1 MFAHERQWQHFSPR
15 VRRRRRR
22 SQISKLLKRFWKWID
37 SAQVL
42 PKSRLGKAITY
53 AVDQRPTLDRLINI
67 GMMDWSNNASE
78 RNMKRLVSGQ
88 KNWLFS
94 TSPAGARS
102 TAIWLTLIES
112 AKANGIDPRAYI
124 TYLLTELPQ
133 QPDFSK
139 SRSLVVFL
147 KRVII
152 YRLRKIGG
160 KNRQR
165 LIKRLR

>member
-1 MFAHERQWQHFSPR
+1 MAAFSPR

-22 SQISKLLKRFWKWID
+22 SQIRKLLKRFWKWID

-78 RNMKRLVSGQ
+78 RNMKRLVIGR

-124 TYLLTELPQ
+124 TYLLKELPQ
-133 QPDFSK
+133 QPDFADPAQLAVYLPWHYPGARHQNK
-139 SRSLVVFL
+139 
-147 KRVII
+147 KTTD
-152 YRLRKIGG
+152 KHQA
-160 KNRQR
+160 KNAA
-165 LIKRLR
+165 